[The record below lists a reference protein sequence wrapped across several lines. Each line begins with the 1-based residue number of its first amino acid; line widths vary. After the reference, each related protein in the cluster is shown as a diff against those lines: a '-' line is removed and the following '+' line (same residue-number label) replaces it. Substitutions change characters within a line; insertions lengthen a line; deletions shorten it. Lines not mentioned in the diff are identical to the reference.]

1 MQTHFDTVVIG
12 AGQAGLA
19 AGYHLRR
26 SGLTYTLLEASA
38 TLGGSWSRYYD
49 SLTLFSPA
57 RYSALPGLA
66 FPGDPDRYPTRDE
79 VVAYLR
85 SYAEHF
91 ALPVMTSS
99 AVTAVT
105 HADGGFQ
112 IALANGGAL
121 SARSVIAATGSFN
134 HPHIPE
140 LPNQARFQGQIL
152 HSGDYRN
159 PAALLG
165 KRIVVVGAGNSAVQ
179 IAFELA
185 QVAHVTLATRA
196 PVTFMPQRL
205 LGQDF
210 HFWARVT
217 GLDRSNLG
225 SDMSTPVLDTGR
237 YRRALKAGQPARR
250 PMFQA
255 FTEAGVRWA
264 DGQEEA
270 VDVVIFATGYRSQ
283 LPYLAKLSAIN
294 AAGQLLQRNGIGTQ
308 QPGLYFV
315 GHSKQRNLASATLRG
330 VGPDAALVV
339 QHIQRQLAHAR
350 AGATPSGRSGWL
362 ARVCATWCR
371 PANVN

>member
-19 AGYHLRR
+19 TGYHLRR
-26 SGLTYTLLEASA
+26 SGLTYTLLEASDS
-38 TLGGSWSRYYD
+38 LGGSWSRYYD

-57 RYSALPGLA
+57 RYSALPGQP

-112 IALANGGAL
+112 IRLANGGAL
-121 SARSVIAATGSFN
+121 TARSVIAATGSFN
-134 HPHIPE
+134 DPHIPQ
-140 LPNQARFQGQIL
+140 LPSQARFQGQIL
-152 HSGDYRN
+152 HSGDYQH

-179 IAFELA
+179 IAVELA
-185 QVAHVTLATRA
+185 QVADVTLATRA
-196 PVTFMPQRL
+196 PVKFIPQRL

-217 GLDRSNLG
+217 GLDRSNLV
-225 SDMSTPVLDTGR
+225 SDVSTPVLDTGR
-237 YRRALKAGQPARR
+237 YRRALKAGKPARR
-250 PMFQA
+250 PMFRA
-255 FTEAGVRWA
+255 FTEGGVRWA

-270 VDVVIFATGYRSQ
+270 IDVVIFATGYRSQ
-283 LPYLAKLSAIN
+283 LPYLAQLSAID
-294 AAGQLLQRNGIGTQ
+294 AAGQLLQRNGIGTK

-315 GHSKQRNLASATLRG
+315 GHSKQRNVASATLRG
-330 VGPDAALVV
+330 VGPDAAIVV
-339 QHIQRQLAHAR
+339 RHLQRQLAHNR
-350 AGATPSGRSGWL
+350 AGTTRSGRSTWL

-371 PANVN
+371 QANAR